1 MWLTKCHLPCHPKYL
16 TQLYTITY
24 VWSFMTSIVMAIDG
38 SLFPSEKLSNVIL
51 MKNQKGLS
59 DDLSDSTSQKAKKQG
74 EMPLTIPFIKINVEF
89 RDGIGLRMRNQN
101 MESTNQCVASSK
113 SKYRWTS
120 LPLNKPKCFFL

>member
-1 MWLTKCHLPCHPKYL
+1 
-16 TQLYTITY
+16 
-24 VWSFMTSIVMAIDG
+24 MAIDG

-89 RDGIGLRMRNQN
+89 RDGISLVSGGW
-101 MESTNQCVASSK
+101 SSVC
-113 SKYRWTS
+113 S
-120 LPLNKPKCFFL
+120 LYGILS